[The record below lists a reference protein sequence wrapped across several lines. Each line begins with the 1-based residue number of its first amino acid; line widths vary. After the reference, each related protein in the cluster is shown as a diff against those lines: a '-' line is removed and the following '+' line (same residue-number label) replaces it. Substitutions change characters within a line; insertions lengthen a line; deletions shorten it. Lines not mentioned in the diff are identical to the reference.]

1 MKTAWV
7 GLEVTEAAWER
18 NPMVSG
24 GLAWWREWGSA
35 AIGWVADREV
45 LAIGLQGVD
54 TGIGALKWHRTNPF
68 ISGSDEVF
76 TW

>member
-1 MKTAWV
+1 MLKEKSSKLSMETSFMRGVAS
-7 GLEVTEAAWER
+7 LPIMQAR
-18 NPMVSG
+18 NISK
-24 GLAWWREWGSA
+24 AK
-35 AIGWVADREV
+35 
-45 LAIGLQGVD
+45 LAIGLQGAD